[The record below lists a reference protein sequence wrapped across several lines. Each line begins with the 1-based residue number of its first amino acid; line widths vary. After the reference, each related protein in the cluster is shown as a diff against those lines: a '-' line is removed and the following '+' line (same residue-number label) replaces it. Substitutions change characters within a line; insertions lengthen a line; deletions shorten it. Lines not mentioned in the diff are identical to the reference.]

1 MADIPKTGLTP
12 DSISNMVFGA
22 GTLYKNFTYGEHY
35 KRTFDTTPQADKT
48 YYYLSGGPSGGVSY
62 TQFKDDVFSATTK
75 YYEKYTGYGGDLIGA
90 TQGGT
95 KVNINPEY
103 TDIEVDGIL
112 VKMKGLT
119 RKIGEKATM
128 EASVLDVLGDNIRLA
143 LNGEISY
150 SKTDLAGGDRSSFYT
165 TKSDINEGD
174 YITNLALVAPLIGT
188 DRYVKVIFGNAL
200 CTSGFEI
207 DTKNKE
213 AAVNKYTFEAYADL
227 SNEVVDTLPLQVIF
241 DK

>member
-1 MADIPKTGLTP
+1 
-12 DSISNMVFGA
+12 
-22 GTLYKNFTYGEHY
+22 
-35 KRTFDTTPQADKT
+35 
-48 YYYLSGGPSGGVSY
+48 
-62 TQFKDDVFSATTK
+62 
-75 YYEKYTGYGGDLIGA
+75 
-90 TQGGT
+90 
-95 KVNINPEY
+95 
-103 TDIEVDGIL
+103 
-112 VKMKGLT
+112 MKGLT

-128 EASVLDVLGDNIRLA
+128 EAQVLDVLGDNIRLA
-143 LNGEISY
+143 LNGKISY
-150 SKTDLAGGDRSSFYT
+150 SETDLAGGNQSSFYT

-213 AAVNKYTFEAYADL
+213 AALNKYTFEAYADQ
-227 SNEVVDTLPLQVIF
+227 SNEDVDTLPVQVIF